1 MVKKKFQIGKILIV
15 LIIGGIGVGA
25 IATYQKKKGEA
36 AQAKY
41 VLAQVERGFI
51 SSSITGTG
59 QVTSENQ
66 FDVKPET
73 AGDVIAIPVQI
84 GQEVGE
90 GAILV
95 ELDGREAKRAIR
107 DASSSVQSAR
117 LALEKLKKPVDT
129 LSILQAQN
137 AIVQAEEAKEK
148 AIDDLASARLALE
161 KLKKPADTLSIL
173 QAENAVLAARE
184 SYAKA
189 LDDLNKNREE
199 AFNKVAAAFID
210 LPGIINGVNDIFF
223 QSTIDRNQFNIDWYE
238 NQLIKRPSDKIA
250 LYKND
255 VSLSYS
261 TAKTAHAKSFELY
274 KKTPRSAEG
283 EEIDTLLKETEDT
296 VQRVVEAVKAS
307 NTFLAYVQDVLKDI
321 NVTAPASLGSHR
333 SSIDAYTSKSNSH
346 LIDLSSSRKT
356 IESGK
361 NSEKNAER
369 AIREKEESLEKL
381 KTGAEPLDIQAQELV
396 VKSRQTALV
405 SADRLI
411 GEKRESLAK
420 LRKGADEV
428 DIQSAELSVQ
438 QKVNAQSDAE
448 EKLEDYIIR
457 APIAGTIATL
467 DAKIG
472 DSLSTGAVVS
482 AIITSRR
489 VAEISLN
496 EVDTA
501 KVAVGQKATLSF
513 DAIANATIS
522 GSVVEIDT
530 IGTVSQGVV
539 SYTVT
544 ISFDTQD
551 SRIKPGM
558 TVSASIITD
567 SEIDTLIIPVAAL
580 KTQGTQQYVEVPV
593 SEVTTSF
600 ASAGNGA
607 TRSAVPLDRPPRRQ
621 QVSVG
626 ISSDEKVQVLE
637 GLKEGDIVITST
649 IQPSAQNSRANG
661 QQAAPAIRIPGVP
674 GGGGGGRG
682 GFR

>member
-1 MVKKKFQIGKILIV
+1 MSKKRFSIFKLLIV
-15 LIIGGIGVGA
+15 LLLVISGVGGVVA
-25 IATYQKKKGEA
+25 YQRKKADA
-36 AQAKY
+36 AKPKY

-73 AGDVIAIPVQI
+73 AGDVVAIPVQI
-84 GQEVGE
+84 GQEVNA

-95 ELDGREAKRAIR
+95 ELDSREAKRAIR

-117 LALEKLKKPVDT
+117 LTLEKLKKPADT

-137 AIVQAEEAKEK
+137 AVVQAEEAKEK
-148 AIDDLASARLALE
+148 ALDDLASARLALE
-161 KLKKPADTLSIL
+161 KLKKPADTLSVL

-189 LDDLNKNREE
+189 LDDLKKNREE

-296 VQRVVEAVKAS
+296 VQRVVETVKAS

-321 NVTAPASLGSHR
+321 NVTAPASLVTHR
-333 SSIDAYTSKSNSH
+333 SSIDAYTSKSNIH

-369 AIREKEESLEKL
+369 AIREKDESLEKL

-428 DIQSAELSVQ
+428 DIQSAELAVQ
-438 QKVNAQSDAE
+438 QRVNALSDAE

-472 DSLSTGAVVS
+472 DSISTGAVVS
-482 AIITSRR
+482 AIITSGR

-501 KVAVGQKATLSF
+501 KVAAGQKATLSF
-513 DAIANATIS
+513 DAITNVTIS
-522 GSVVEIDT
+522 GSVAEIDA

-567 SEIDTLIIPVAAL
+567 SETDTLVIPVAAL

-593 SEVTTSF
+593 SEVTLSF
-600 ASAGNGA
+600 ASTGN
-607 TRSAVPLDRPPRRQ
+607 SANRAAVSLDRPPRRQ

-626 ISSDEKVQVLE
+626 ISSDEKVEVLD
-637 GLKEGDIVITST
+637 GLKEGDTIITST
-649 IQPSAQNSRANG
+649 IQPSAQNARQNG